1 MFCLLLPLQV
11 RADTIVIDPVMS
23 PTGFIA
29 GFVASFSMIL
39 VSEFGDRTFFIV
51 AILAM
56 NNNRMEGP
64 YALIPSA
71 QQQSERGMEMAESHH
86 SQSGVSSLL
95 SRPSYPCTYVR
106 LCRCGASV
114 CFASPVFAAAMASAV
129 LMTVLSVAM
138 GAALPAMLDTQIT
151 HYMVT
156 ALFFFFGAKL
166 LWDAWGMEGGGDLE
180 DELEEVEEE
189 LKTKELEES
198 VGLTAGGAAANS
210 TIELA
215 NVGGSAPTGLMSGSG
230 SSSPAA
236 AAAKLSLTARQF
248 GMTCTKFFRRFFSK
262 VFLTCFSM
270 TFLAEWGDRS
280 QIATIAL
287 AAQKDALGVTAGGII
302 GHALCTGVAV
312 LGGRLLATRVSER
325 TISIIGGVL
334 FLGFGLHSVYFGA
347 EDD

>member
-1 MFCLLLPLQV
+1 M
-11 RADTIVIDPVMS
+11 VITKP
-23 PTGFIA
+23 PF
-29 GFVASFSMIL
+29 
-39 VSEFGDRTFFIV
+39 
-51 AILAM
+51 
-56 NNNRMEGP
+56 P
-64 YALIPSA
+64 
-71 QQQSERGMEMAESHH
+71 
-86 SQSGVSSLL
+86 
-95 SRPSYPCTYVR
+95 VR
-106 LCRCGASV
+106 LSHFCVV
-114 CFASPVFAAAMASAV
+114 CFEFSRAVFAAAIAALA
-129 LMTVLSVAM
+129 LMTVLSAAM
-138 GAALPAMLDTQIT
+138 GLTLPAMLDPKIT
-151 HYMVT
+151 HYMAT

-166 LWDAWGMEGGGDLE
+166 LWDAWGMEAGGDLK

-215 NVGGSAPTGLMSGSG
+215 NVGGSAPTGLLSGSSG

-312 LGGRLLATRVSER
+312 LGGKLLATRVSER
-325 TISIIGGVL
+325 TISIIGGAL
-334 FLGFGLHSVYFGA
+334 FLAFGVHSVYFGQ
-347 EDD
+347 DH